1 MNRHLQGKSVLVTGG
16 AGFIGSHLTRALVA
30 EGARVRVLD
39 NFSTGSRANLA
50 EVERKIDVHE
60 GDIRN
65 AIACRNACQ
74 GVEVVFHLA
83 AYISVPGSVK
93 DPVHADAVNIGGTLN
108 LLLAAQG
115 AGVRRFVFSSSA
127 AVYGDTAVIPTHE
140 GMLPRPLSPYGVE
153 KLYGEQMCR
162 LFHHLHG
169 LQAVA
174 LRYFNVYG
182 PGQNPT
188 SEYAAVIPKFITA
201 LLTGKTPII
210 FGDGLQ
216 TRDFL
221 YVEDVVRA
229 NLLAAQADG
238 VGGEVFNIARG
249 QAVSLRELY
258 DVLCRTTGR
267 TYPPQFGPER
277 PGDIRHSCADVTQAR
292 ERLGFVPMYD
302 LAAGLQKTVRY
313 YQPRKE

>member
-1 MNRHLQGKSVLVTGG
+1 MKEYLQGKSVLVTGG
-16 AGFIGSHLTRALVA
+16 AGFIGSHLTRALVSK
-30 EGARVRVLD
+30 GACVRVLD

-50 EVERKIDVHE
+50 GVEHKIDILE

-65 AIACRNACQ
+65 AIACRHACRN
-74 GVEVVFHLA
+74 VEIVFHLA

-93 DPVHADAVNIGGTLN
+93 DPIHADSINIGGTLH
-108 LLLAAQG
+108 LLLAAKD
-115 AGVRRFVFSSSA
+115 AGVHRFIFSSSA
-127 AVYGDTAVIPTHE
+127 AVYGDAKIIPTHE
-140 GMLPRPLSPYGVE
+140 KVLPLPLSPYGVE
-153 KLYGEQMCR
+153 KLYGEQTCR
-162 LFHHLHG
+162 LFHRHFG
-169 LQAVA
+169 LQTVS

-201 LLTGKTPII
+201 LLSGKIPTI

-238 VGGEVFNIARG
+238 VGGEVFNIATG
-249 QAVSLRELY
+249 QAVSVRELY
-258 DVLCRTTGR
+258 NALLRATGQTR
-267 TYPPQFGPER
+267 PPQFGPER
-277 PGDIRHSCADVTQAR
+277 PGDIRHSCADVTKAR
-292 ERLGFVPMYD
+292 KQLGFTPMHD
-302 LAAGLQKTVRY
+302 LAAGLEETVRY
-313 YQPRKE
+313 YQQKEV